1 MIFLTGDHFLFK
13 GCWWI
18 PGSSRPSWSTWTSC
32 KFHNMF
38 IKCVPF
44 VTVVA
49 VVCLFPSTGHSWAE
63 RFQRLKCESIL
74 FRVATCYTLFYS
86 FFILFFFLLVRV
98 HKVRKETLDWL
109 DSLDLRYVYQAT
121 AQTTLNTTQHYRPT
135 GLSCSAFTLLFNIC
149 GNKFTT

>member
-49 VVCLFPSTGHSWAE
+49 VVCFHQQGTVGQKGSKGSNVSP
-63 RFQRLKCESIL
+63 
-74 FRVATCYTLFYS
+74 YS
-86 FFILFFFLLVRV
+86 LELLLGTHCFIHFLFFFFFLVRV

-121 AQTTLNTTQHYRPT
+121 AQTSLNTTQHYRPT